1 MSLTYTT
8 AVKNAKLDQITSQVG
23 ASARLKIYDATGG
36 VPANAGVALGSQVLL
51 ADLPCSATFAA
62 GSSGGVL
69 TANAITNANA
79 AATGTAAFFR
89 LTTSGGTAVA
99 QGAVGTSGSD
109 LNLNTTSL
117 VSGGPV
123 AVSSLTITSGN

>member
-1 MSLTYTT
+1 MALTYTT
-8 AVKNAKLDQITSQVG
+8 AVKNAKLDQITSQIG
-23 ASARLKIYDATGG
+23 ASGRLKIYDATGG
-36 VPANAGVALGSQVLL
+36 TPANAGTALGSQVLL
-51 ADLPCSATFAA
+51 ADLPCSATFAPA
-62 GSSGGVL
+62 SSGGVL

-99 QGAVGTSGSD
+99 QGACGTSGSD
-109 LNLNTTSL
+109 LNLNTLSL